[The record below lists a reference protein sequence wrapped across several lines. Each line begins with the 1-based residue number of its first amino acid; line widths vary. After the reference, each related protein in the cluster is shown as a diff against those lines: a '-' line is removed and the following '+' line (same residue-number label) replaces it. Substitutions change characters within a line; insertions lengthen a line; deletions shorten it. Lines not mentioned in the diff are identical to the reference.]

1 MLTDSNSRTQAPVSA
16 DRARVTDK
24 FSEDWQAALQRSQ
37 NFLLS
42 EQKPEGYW
50 VGELM
55 VDSTL
60 VSDMVAYHHWDGNVD
75 KEWQRKAVNHIF
87 AMQLPD
93 GGWNIY
99 HGGPAEVN
107 ATIKAYLALKLAGV
121 SVRDPR
127 MLKARET
134 ALHLGGVP
142 RMNTFSK
149 LYLALIGLYPWEY
162 VPTIPPE
169 VLLIGKWF
177 HVNFWDMSNWSRA
190 MLVPL
195 AIINHFKPTRPVKVT
210 LDELYPEG
218 YHERD
223 LALPPDPDKISFRN
237 FFLWL
242 DRLHKLAEW
251 FAEHSIHPFRKMA
264 LKKCEKW
271 MLERFV
277 GSDGLAAIFPAMLN
291 SVIALKAL
299 GYKADHPILKR
310 ELAELKRL
318 EHHEKDTLRIEPC
331 FSPVWD
337 TAIVAICLRES
348 GVPEDHPAMKK
359 CADWLMEKEIRI
371 RGDWIHK
378 NPAKVEPS
386 GWVFEYNNQWNP
398 DVDDTAMVLLAL
410 RQIPTDNPAKRD
422 ECFARGMKWMMAFQ
436 CKDGGWAAFDKDCT
450 NNILEKVPFADH
462 NAMLDPECA
471 DITAR
476 ILELL
481 GYENWSR
488 DHHQIRDGID
498 YVRRQQEFDGSWYGR
513 WGVNYIYGTWQV
525 LRGMRALKWD
535 MNELWLRRGREWLE
549 SVQLPD
555 GGWGERCNTYDD
567 PIYKGQGPS
576 TASQTAWAVM
586 GLCAFDDPENPAL
599 KRGIEYLART
609 QNADGSW
616 SEAETTGTGFPK
628 VFYLKYD
635 MYRNAWPLL
644 ALATYKQICER
655 AAAKKMERPNKMG
668 WLHKKLIR
676 PLLFRQDSERC
687 TQQGGQCFGTHQP
700 RRISVGLRQKNVRRT
715 GIAHGSFWPK
725 ISQSHRTCGRHG
737 QARGCRSRLGRAG
750 LRFHRTRRRDVARAV
765 RQSAAAHVP
774 RDPRRGGHQP
784 DGLQQFWCG
793 SRGGKTFRME
803 KIRPVARA
811 SHRHQPRQIQDHA
824 AGQSRRGL
832 RQFLPRAARLGRFL
846 RRQCQFTE
854 HAQPAPA
861 ARQGGIGR
869 NFRCAPVVERF
880 A

>member
-1 MLTDSNSRTQAPVSA
+1 MLTTSDSRTQPSPSA
-16 DRARVTDK
+16 TTARTK
-24 FSEDWQAALQRSQ
+24 NNFSAAAQAALTRSQ
-37 NFLLS
+37 NFLLDY
-42 EQKPEGYW
+42 QKPDGFW

-60 VSDMVAYHHWDGNVD
+60 ISDLVVFHHWDGSVD

-87 AMQLPD
+87 SMQLPD

-99 HGGPAEVN
+99 LGGPSEVN

-121 SVRDPR
+121 PVTDPR
-127 MLKARET
+127 MLKAREV
-134 ALHLGGVP
+134 ALHFGGVP

-149 LYLALIGLYPWEY
+149 LYLALIGLFPWEY
-162 VPTIPPE
+162 VPTIPCE

-195 AIINHFKPTRPVKVT
+195 AIINHFKPTRPVTVT
-210 LDELYPEG
+210 LDELYPDG

-223 LALPPDPDKISFRN
+223 LALPPDPDKISLRN

-251 FAEHSIHPFRKMA
+251 FAEHAIHPFRKTA
-264 LKKCEKW
+264 LKKCEQW
-271 MLERFV
+271 MLERFE

-299 GYKADHPILKR
+299 GYKDDHPVLKR
-310 ELAELKRL
+310 EMFELKRL
-318 EHHEKDTLRIEPC
+318 QHEEKDTVRCEPC

-337 TAIVAICLRES
+337 TAIVSICLRES
-348 GVPEDHPAMKK
+348 GVPAEHPKLKRA
-359 CADWLMEKEIRI
+359 AEWLMEKEIRF
-371 RGDWIHK
+371 RGDWHHK
-378 NPAKVEPS
+378 NPVDVEPS
-386 GWVFEYNNQWNP
+386 GWVFEYNNKWNP

-410 RQIPTDNPAKRD
+410 RLIPTDNPQKRD
-422 ECFARGMKWMMAFQ
+422 ECFKRGMNWMMAFQ

-450 NNILEKVPFADH
+450 KNILEKVPFADH

-481 GYENWSR
+481 GYEKWDLKNP
-488 DHHQIRDGID
+488 QIREALD
-498 YVRRQQEFDGSWYGR
+498 YVKAQQEFDGSWYGR

-525 LRGMRALKWD
+525 LRGMKALNWD

-549 SVQLPD
+549 SVQRED

-586 GLCAFDDPENPAL
+586 GLCTSDDPENPAL
-599 KRGIEYLART
+599 KRGIEYLCRT

-616 SEAETTGTGFPK
+616 TENETTGTGFPK

-635 MYRNAWPLL
+635 IYRNAWPLL

-655 AAAKKMERPNKMG
+655 AAAKKNG
-668 WLHKKLIR
+668 NV
-676 PLLFRQDSERC
+676 D
-687 TQQGGQCFGTHQP
+687 GG
-700 RRISVGLRQKNVRRT
+700 L
-715 GIAHGSFWPK
+715 
-725 ISQSHRTCGRHG
+725 
-737 QARGCRSRLGRAG
+737 
-750 LRFHRTRRRDVARAV
+750 
-765 RQSAAAHVP
+765 
-774 RDPRRGGHQP
+774 
-784 DGLQQFWCG
+784 
-793 SRGGKTFRME
+793 
-803 KIRPVARA
+803 
-811 SHRHQPRQIQDHA
+811 
-824 AGQSRRGL
+824 
-832 RQFLPRAARLGRFL
+832 
-846 RRQCQFTE
+846 
-854 HAQPAPA
+854 
-861 ARQGGIGR
+861 
-869 NFRCAPVVERF
+869 
-880 A
+880 

>member
-1 MLTDSNSRTQAPVSA
+1 MRVLTESKSRVKPAALASLPVPDEFS
-16 DRARVTDK
+16 ARVA
-24 FSEDWQAALQRSQ
+24 AALQRSQ
-37 NFLLS
+37 DFLLS

-60 VSDMVAYHHWDGNVD
+60 VSDTVAYHHWNGKIDPV
-75 KEWQRKAVNHIF
+75 WQRKADNHIF
-87 AMQLPD
+87 SMQLPD

-99 HGGPAEVN
+99 YGGPSEVN

-121 SVRDPR
+121 SVKDKR
-127 MLKARET
+127 MLKAREV
-134 ALHLGGVP
+134 ALHFGGVP

-162 VPTIPPE
+162 VPTIPCE

-177 HVNFWDMSNWSRA
+177 GVQFWDMSNWSRG

-195 AIINHFKPTRPVKVT
+195 AIINHFKPTHPVKVT

-218 YHERD
+218 IHERD
-223 LALPPDPDKISFRN
+223 LALAPDPENISFRN

-242 DRLHKLAEW
+242 DRVHKLAEW
-251 FAEHSIHPFRKMA
+251 FSEHGIHPFRKTA

-271 MLERFV
+271 MVERFE

-291 SVIALKAL
+291 SLIALKAM
-299 GYKADHPILKR
+299 GYADDHPEVVR
-310 ELAELKRL
+310 ATHELKKL
-318 EHHEKDTLRIEPC
+318 EHETEDSVHIEPC

-359 CADWLMEKEIRI
+359 AGDWLMDKEIRFA
-371 RGDWIHK
+371 GDWIHK
-378 NPAKVEPS
+378 NSAKVEPS
-386 GWVFEYNNQWNP
+386 GWVFEYNNKWNP

-410 RQIPTDNPAKRD
+410 RKIATDNPQKRD
-422 ECFARGMKWMMAFQ
+422 ECFQRGLKWMMTFQ

-450 NNILEKVPFADH
+450 KNILEKVPFADH

-481 GYENWSR
+481 GYEGWR
-488 DHHQIRDGID
+488 ACHHQVEEALDN
-498 YVRRQQEFDGSWYGR
+498 VNAQQEEDGSWYGR

-525 LRGMRALKWD
+525 LRGMRALNLN
-535 MNELWLRRGREWLE
+535 MNEEWLQRGRAWLE
-549 SVQLPD
+549 SVQHED

-567 PIYKGQGPS
+567 PVFKGQGPS

-599 KRGIEYLART
+599 KFGIEYLVQT

-616 SEAETTGTGFPK
+616 TEHETTGTGFPK

-655 AAAKKMERPNKMG
+655 AAA
-668 WLHKKLIR
+668 
-676 PLLFRQDSERC
+676 
-687 TQQGGQCFGTHQP
+687 
-700 RRISVGLRQKNVRRT
+700 
-715 GIAHGSFWPK
+715 
-725 ISQSHRTCGRHG
+725 
-737 QARGCRSRLGRAG
+737 
-750 LRFHRTRRRDVARAV
+750 
-765 RQSAAAHVP
+765 
-774 RDPRRGGHQP
+774 
-784 DGLQQFWCG
+784 
-793 SRGGKTFRME
+793 
-803 KIRPVARA
+803 
-811 SHRHQPRQIQDHA
+811 
-824 AGQSRRGL
+824 
-832 RQFLPRAARLGRFL
+832 
-846 RRQCQFTE
+846 
-854 HAQPAPA
+854 
-861 ARQGGIGR
+861 GR
-869 NFRCAPVVERF
+869 NGNDR
-880 A
+880 